1 VSTQHTRAA
10 EPEVSS
16 AGSPTDPILAAVL
29 QKRVEAVT
37 LEMATSLLRTTRSTL
52 FNQLGDFITAIFDAS
67 LRTLAQTEF
76 AAVIAFGAQPSLN
89 AVAAYF
95 GDDIHEG
102 DVIAHNDVFSRGN
115 QLHDLGF
122 YAPVFHEGTLIAW
135 VACKGHQADLGGATA
150 GGYNP
155 RIREVWQEALR
166 VPPVKLYEA
175 GRLRRDLWDL
185 IAANVRLDIVMEDI
199 KSMIGACRLGCR
211 RVTEIVTRYGL
222 GVFNTH
228 MDYVI
233 SSSERLVRNEI
244 ATWPDGHYHGESVM
258 VSDGVDPLAQYRIV
272 CDAIIDG
279 DQITFDFSGTDD
291 QAPGYTNMPASSAM
305 GAVRIAFLML
315 LNASSAGVPAN
326 HGLFAPVRTV
336 FRPGSLLDPAYPAA
350 TIFGN
355 QMCDEV
361 IESIMTALAPA
372 LPDRVVAGWNQAL
385 GTCFDGIDPRTG
397 ARVVFFGV
405 FQRGGPGAVHGADG
419 FDALGFTGAAG
430 QMRQSDI
437 ETFEISH
444 PMLVESYE
452 FLPDSSG
459 AGRWRGGLGTR
470 TIRRILADQLSGSTL
485 GDDVEAEGAPPAKG
499 LFGGEDAGLNTLR
512 IEYPDGSVRLW
523 GSKERID
530 SFPYGTRMV
539 ALMGGGGGFGDP
551 FLRQEELV
559 AQEVKDGILTAR
571 KARDSYGVAVDDS
584 GAVDRAATATL
595 RGARDSEPTP

>member
-1 VSTQHTRAA
+1 
-10 EPEVSS
+10 
-16 AGSPTDPILAAVL
+16 
-29 QKRVEAVT
+29 
-37 LEMATSLLRTTRSTL
+37 MASSLLRTTRSTL
-52 FNQLGDFITAIFDAS
+52 FNQLGDFITAIFDS
-67 LRTLAQTEF
+67 ERRTLAQTEF
-76 AAVIAFGAQPSLN
+76 AAVIAFGAQPSLE
-89 AVAAYF
+89 AVTAYF
-95 GDDIHEG
+95 GDDLHEG

-122 YAPVFHEGTLIAW
+122 YAPVFHEGQLIAW
-135 VACKGHQADLGGATA
+135 VVCKGHQADLGGATA

-166 VPPVKLYEA
+166 VPPIKLYEA

-211 RVTEIVTRYGL
+211 RVTEIVTKYSL
-222 GVFNTH
+222 GAFTTH

-233 SSSERLVRNEI
+233 ASSERLVRNEI
-244 ATWPDGHYHGESVM
+244 ATWPDGHYHGESAM
-258 VSDGVDPLAQYRIV
+258 VSDGVDPFAQYKII
-272 CDAIIDG
+272 CDAVIDG
-279 DQITFDFSGTDD
+279 DEITFDFSGTDD
-291 QAPGYTNMPASSAM
+291 QAPGYTNMPSSSAM

-315 LNASSAGVPAN
+315 LSAGGVGAPAN

-372 LPDRVVAGWNQAL
+372 LPERVVAGWNQAL
-385 GTCFDGIDPRTG
+385 GTCYEGIDPRNG
-397 ARVVFFGV
+397 SRVVFFGV

-437 ETFEISH
+437 ENFEISH
-444 PMLVESYE
+444 PMLIESYE
-452 FLPDSSG
+452 FLPDSAG
-459 AGRWRGGLGTR
+459 AGRWRGGLGTK
-470 TIRRILADQLSGSTL
+470 TARRVLAEQLAGSTL
-485 GDDVEAEGAPPAKG
+485 GDDVEAEGAAPARG

-530 SFPYGTRMV
+530 SFPYGTRV
-539 ALMGGGGGFGDP
+539 IALMGGGGGFGDP
-551 FLRQEELV
+551 FLRPEEIV
-559 AQEVKDGILTAR
+559 AQEVRDEILTTG
-571 KARDSYGVAVDDS
+571 KARDSYGVVVDELGQFDRSATAALRSTRDS
-584 GAVDRAATATL
+584 GAQR
-595 RGARDSEPTP
+595 

>member
-1 VSTQHTRAA
+1 LSAHHTLGRPKTSTAG
-10 EPEVSS
+10 SS
-16 AGSPTDPILAAVL
+16 ADPILAAVL
-29 QKRVEAVT
+29 QKRVEAIT
-37 LEMATSLLRTTRSTL
+37 LEMANSLLRTTRSTL
-52 FNQLGDFITAIFDAS
+52 FNQLGDFITAIFDS
-67 LRTLAQTEF
+67 NRRTLAQTEF
-76 AAVIAFGAQPSLN
+76 AAIIAFGAQPSLE

-95 GDDIHEG
+95 SDDLHEG

-122 YAPVFHEGTLIAW
+122 YAPVFHKGRLIAW

-185 IAANVRLDIVMEDI
+185 LAANVRLDIVMEDI

-211 RVTEIVTRYGL
+211 RVSEIVARHEIE
-222 GVFNTH
+222 VFTAH

-233 SSSERLVRNEI
+233 SSSERLVRDEI
-244 ATWPDGHYHGESVM
+244 ATWPDGRYHGESVM
-258 VSDGVDPLAQYRIV
+258 VSDGVDPFARYRIV
-272 CDAIIDG
+272 CDATIEG
-279 DQITFDFSGTDD
+279 DSITFDFSRTDD
-291 QAPGYTNMPASSAM
+291 QAPGYTNMPSSSAM

-315 LNASSAGVPAN
+315 LNAGGVSVPPN

-372 LPDRVVAGWNQAL
+372 LPQRVVAGWNQAL
-385 GTCFDGIDPRTG
+385 GTCYDGIDPRTR
-397 ARVVFFGV
+397 ARTVFFGAY
-405 FQRGGPGAVHGADG
+405 QRGGPGAVHGADG

-430 QMRQSDI
+430 QMRQSDV
-437 ETFEISH
+437 ENFEISH
-444 PMLVESYE
+444 PMLIESYE
-452 FLPDSSG
+452 FLPDSAG

-470 TIRRILADQLSGSTL
+470 TVRQVLADQLGGSTL
-485 GDDVEAEGAPPAKG
+485 GDDVEAEGATPARG

-530 SFPYGTRMV
+530 NFPYGTRIV
-539 ALMGGGGGFGDP
+539 ALMGGGGGVGDP
-551 FLRQEELV
+551 YLRPADLV
-559 AQEVKDGILTAR
+559 ANDVRDGILTPA
-571 KARDSYGVAVDDS
+571 KARASYGVVVDGKGHLDH
-584 GAVDRAATATL
+584 AATAAL
-595 RGARDSEPTP
+595 RGSRDREPES